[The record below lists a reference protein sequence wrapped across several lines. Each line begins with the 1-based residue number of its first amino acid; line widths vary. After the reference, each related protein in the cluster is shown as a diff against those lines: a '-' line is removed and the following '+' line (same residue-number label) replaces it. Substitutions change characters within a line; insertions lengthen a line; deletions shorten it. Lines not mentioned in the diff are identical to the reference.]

1 MKNKKISSNKAFI
14 ISMIVYIIL
23 IGSLLLLKDLII

>member
-14 ISMIVYIIL
+14 TSMIVYIIL